1 MNMKQK
7 CHFKQ
12 IILLFALGL
21 FIFSCKNPLAQSQ
34 ENQLSK
40 ETVKLKISTNLART
54 VLPTQFNAGTS
65 GLTWTLTGIKDGTS
79 TELGSWSDDYDVTTG
94 AVREVAYLKMT
105 STEISV
111 DVGTWVFTLDVTNGG
126 KVLTGTTGS
135 IDVSEDSTLTFVMQE
150 PTGEGVAQGQIDFT
164 LTFPA
169 RVVDNVVA
177 TLSKYGE
184 TNAEMDSQTF
194 TPQTGEA
201 GTYVKYIKTVDAG
214 TYMLKLDLQQQDPA
228 VATHGDYITINTYT
242 CLIRVA
248 PGLLSSGSYELTSLA
263 KLYPVTFEL
272 NGGSLGENTTTYTVT
287 YNKYQKID
295 LLEPSKPEFVFDGWY
310 TNENCDE
317 PVNLDE
323 NGKFSITE
331 GITLYAKWAVVEEYI
346 LKKRDSSGTEI
357 EFEESDASCTTAEVP
372 YTEISVNNPN
382 ASDNTWTY
390 YVFPQSN
397 QKFTEAGNYEIS
409 VDLWAQNDTVVSVS
423 AARADMYFTVKNEWK
438 TYTFETGYVQDTNAG
453 ISFGIGMSE
462 KTRIKNLTVK
472 KLDET
477 EKLPSL
483 VFSIS
488 KEGVN
493 SYLAQEEKPDNILDV
508 EKTDSGYNINI
519 NTMLT
524 DEDNYNKQ
532 NVTLQLRKIV
542 EEEGFYKASVN
553 IQGTENSSFYVS
565 PCADTNS
572 NKSMAW
578 NNTNTEVN
586 NTVVSLESYFYNYAQ
601 NDELT
606 MKIINSSAEVV
617 TSKVTSFVLKDFNV
631 EATSFEASGKQ
642 LVRKLNDETLEKIN
656 GKFYMGGVTLP
667 NGVSEKF
674 DFLMFD
680 EYESDPNWDNV
691 TRFLYVETTSDEP
704 KNFEYHEGEDSSN
717 PEYYIK
723 NISGQE
729 KSFLIMFSDFEI
741 VIGDDPTF
749 TPSVENITYFPGNE
763 ADGTAEY
770 LGIYT
775 AAGLNT
781 YRDIINGTLTEDLTI
796 HGDNYAQRTFNRE
809 TIFSINAKLMSD
821 VQVSNWVPIGVYDS
835 DTKTYFTFDGNGKTI
850 TVNDVNSTDPIYEG
864 STNDYAGL
872 FGFVGNGT
880 IDTGVIIKNLTVA
893 GTISSSTAEYVG
905 GIVACANGVTIEN
918 CVNNATVQGS
928 NPDSN
933 ENYDFA
939 VGGIVGYAE
948 GSCNVINSVNN
959 GVVSNTNN
967 ANYSGTAG
975 IVGLVA
981 RYNVNIDNCINLGN
995 ITGQDNVAGLVGFF
1009 DSSTA
1014 YETQVFI
1021 NKSINIGTIKAG
1033 GGVSAGIST
1042 VPTSYFNCTIK
1053 NCINMGNLGDST
1065 VAGICYDINENVQVS
1080 NCINVGGK
1088 EEGVDRYL
1096 AIDVSQT
1103 EKNNNF
1109 YLSQESI
1116 TNSGGTPKSADQL
1129 KTAAPFDDS
1138 WFTDNWFFVD
1148 GRYPLP
1154 DISQNIPPEVWAIV
1168 LEKANE

>member
-21 FIFSCKNPLAQSQ
+21 FIFSCKNPLSQSQ

-40 ETVKLKISTNLART
+40 ETVKLKISTNLTRT

-65 GLTWTLTGIKDGTS
+65 GLTWTLTGIKDGASTS

-94 AVREVAYLKMT
+94 AVSEVAYSQMT

-111 DVGTWVFTLDVTNGG
+111 DVGTWNFTLDVTNSSDK
-126 KVLTGTTGS
+126 KVLTGTTSS

-150 PTGEGVAQGQIDFT
+150 PTGEGVAQGQIEFT
-164 LTFPA
+164 LTFPSG
-169 RVVDNVVA
+169 VVDKVEA
-177 TLSKYGE
+177 TLTKYGE
-184 TNAEMDSQTF
+184 NEATGYRGQVTLSENKDSV
-194 TPQTGEA
+194 
-201 GTYVKYIKTVDAG
+201 TYTSTVSAG
-214 TYMLKLDLQQQDPA
+214 TYMLKLDLQQQDP
-228 VATHGDYITINTYT
+228 VNTEQYKKINTYT

-263 KLYPVTFEL
+263 ELYPVTFEL
-272 NGGSLGENTTTYTVT
+272 NGGYLDENTTTYTVT

-295 LLEPSKPEFVFDGWY
+295 LLEPSNPGFVFDGWY

-346 LKKRDSSGTEI
+346 LKKRDSYGTEI
-357 EFEESDASCTTAEVP
+357 NFGQDEASCTTAEVP

-382 ASDNTWTY
+382 ESDNTWTY

-397 QKFTEAGNYEIS
+397 QKFTQTGNYEIS

-453 ISFGIGMSE
+453 ISFGIGMSQ

-477 EKLPSL
+477 EILPSL

-493 SYLAQEEKPDNILDV
+493 SYLAQAEKPDNILDV

-524 DEDNYNKQ
+524 AEDNCNKQ

-586 NTVVSLESYFYNYAQ
+586 NTVVSLKSYFYNYAQ

-617 TSKVTSFVLKDFNV
+617 NSNVTSFVLKDFNV
-631 EATSFEASGKQ
+631 EATSFEDSEKQ
-642 LVRKLNDETLEKIN
+642 LVRKLNNGTLEKIN
-656 GKFYMGGVTLP
+656 GEIYTGVATLQ
-667 NGVSEKF
+667 NGDSEKF

-680 EYESDPNWDNV
+680 EYESDPKWDNV
-691 TRFLYVETTSDEP
+691 TRFLYVDTTSDEP

-723 NISGQE
+723 NNSGQE
-729 KSFLIMFSDFEI
+729 KSFQISFSEFEI
-741 VIGDDPTF
+741 VIGEDSSS
-749 TPSVENITYFPGNE
+749 TPENITYFPGNE
-763 ADGTAEY
+763 ADGTVEY
-770 LGIYT
+770 LEIYT
-775 AAGLNT
+775 AEGLNT
-781 YRDIINGTLTEDLTI
+781 YRDIINGTLTDDLTI
-796 HGDNYAQRTFNRE
+796 HGDNNAQRQFSSG
-809 TIFSINAKLMSD
+809 TISSINAKLMSD
-821 VQVSNWVPIGVYDS
+821 VQVSNWVPIGVYNS
-835 DTKTYFTFDGNGKTI
+835 TYKTYFTFDGNGKTI
-850 TVNDVNSTDPIYEG
+850 TVNDVDSTDPIYEG
-864 STNDYAGL
+864 YTNDNAGL

-928 NPDSN
+928 NPESN
-933 ENYDFA
+933 NAYSIA

-948 GSCNVINSVNN
+948 GSCKVINSVNN
-959 GVVSNTNN
+959 GVVLNTNN

-995 ITGQDNVAGLVGFF
+995 ITGQDNVAGLVGYF

-1014 YETQVFI
+1014 NRTQVFI
-1021 NKSINIGTIKAG
+1021 NKSINIGTIKAVN
-1033 GGVSAGIST
+1033 GVSAGIST
-1042 VPTSYFNCTIK
+1042 VPTSYTSCTIK
-1053 NCINMGNLGDST
+1053 NCINMGKLGDST
-1065 VAGICYDINENVQVS
+1065 VAGICYDINKNVEVS

-1088 EEGVDRYL
+1088 EEGVTSYL

-1116 TNSGGTPKSADQL
+1116 TNSGGTQKSAAEL
-1129 KTAAPFDDS
+1129 KTVTTFDDWS
-1138 WFTDNWFFVD
+1138 TEDWSFKN

-1154 DISQNIPPEVWAIV
+1154 NISQNIPQDVWDIV

>member
-54 VLPTQFNAGTS
+54 VLPTQFDAETL

-79 TELGSWSDDYDVTTG
+79 TELGSWSDDYDG
-94 AVREVAYLKMT
+94 AVSEVAYSKMT
-105 STEISV
+105 SAEISV
-111 DVGTWVFTLDVTNGG
+111 DVGTWVFTLDVTNSSNEKE

-150 PTGEGVAQGQIDFT
+150 PTEGNVAQGQIDFT
-164 LTFPA
+164 LNFPSG
-169 RVVDNVVA
+169 VVGKVEA
-177 TLSKYGE
+177 TLTKYGE
-184 TNAEMDSQTF
+184 TNAEVDSQTIN
-194 TPQTGEA
+194 PSVGVSNA
-201 GTYVKYIKTVDAG
+201 YVTYTAFVDAG
-214 TYMLKLDLQQQDPA
+214 TYMLKLDLQQQDP
-228 VATHGDYITINTYT
+228 VNTEQYKKINTYT

-248 PGLLSSGSYELTSLA
+248 PGLLSSGSYVLTSLA

-272 NGGSLGENTTTYTVT
+272 NGGYLDENTATYTVT

-295 LLEPSKPEFVFDGWY
+295 LLEPRKNGCSFDGWY
-310 TNENCDE
+310 TDSSCDD

-346 LKKRDSSGTEI
+346 LKKRDSYGTEI
-357 EFEESDASCTTAEVP
+357 NFGQDDASCTTAEVP

-453 ISFGIGMSE
+453 ISFGIGMSQ

-477 EKLPSL
+477 EILPSL

-493 SYLAQEEKPDNILDV
+493 SYLAQAEKPDNILDV
-508 EKTDSGYNINI
+508 EKTDSGYKINI

-524 DEDNYNKQ
+524 AEDNCNKQ

-578 NNTNTEVN
+578 NNTNTVVN

-617 TSKVTSFVLKDFNV
+617 NSKVTSFVLKDFNI
-631 EATSFEASGKQ
+631 ENTSFEYSGKQ

-656 GKFYMGGVTLP
+656 GDFYLGGVTLQ

-691 TRFLYVETTSDEP
+691 TRFLYVDTPSDEP
-704 KNFEYHEGEDSSN
+704 KNFDYYEGEDSSN

-723 NISGQE
+723 NNSSQE
-729 KSFLIMFSDFEI
+729 KSFLIMFSEFEI
-741 VIGDDPTF
+741 VIGDAPTF
-749 TPSVENITYFPGNE
+749 TPGVENITYFPGNE
-763 ADGTAEY
+763 ADGTSEY

-775 AAGLNT
+775 AAGLKT

-796 HGDNYAQRTFNRE
+796 HGEDNDTKTFSSGA
-809 TIFSINAKLMSD
+809 IYSINAKLMSP

-835 DTKTYFTFDGNGKTI
+835 DTKTNFTFDGNGKTI
-850 TVNDVNSTDPIYEG
+850 TVNGVNSTDPIYEG

-928 NPDSN
+928 NPEPSN
-933 ENYDFA
+933 AYSIA

-959 GVVSNTNN
+959 GVVLNTNN

-1009 DSSTA
+1009 DSSTDNR
-1014 YETQVFI
+1014 TQVFI

-1033 GGVSAGIST
+1033 AGVSAGIST

-1088 EEGVDRYL
+1088 EEGVNRYL
-1096 AIDVSQT
+1096 AIDVSDT
-1103 EKNNNF
+1103 ENNNNF
-1109 YLSQESI
+1109 YLSQENI
-1116 TNSGGTPKSADQL
+1116 TISGGTLKSADEL
-1129 KTAAPFDDS
+1129 KNVTTFDDS
-1138 WFTDNWFFVD
+1138 WSTDNWSFEN

-1154 DISQNIPPEVWAIV
+1154 DISQNIPREVWATV
-1168 LEKANE
+1168 LQKANE

>member
-79 TELGSWSDDYDVTTG
+79 TFTELGSWTDDYDVF
-94 AVREVAYLKMT
+94 AYSKMT

-111 DVGTWVFTLDVTNGG
+111 DVGTWNFTLDVTNSSDK

-135 IDVSEDSTLTFVMQE
+135 IDVSTSSTLTFVMQE

-169 RVVDNVVA
+169 GTVGKVEA
-177 TLSKYGE
+177 TLTEYGE

-194 TPQTGEA
+194 TPQTDEA
-201 GTYVKYIKTVDAG
+201 GPYVKYIKTVDAG
-214 TYMLKLDLQQQDPA
+214 TYMLKLDLQQEDPA
-228 VATHGDYITINTYT
+228 VDTHGDYITINTYT

-295 LLEPSKPEFVFDGWY
+295 LLEPSNPGFVFDGWY
-310 TNENCDE
+310 TDSSYNT
-317 PVNLDE
+317 PVELE

-331 GITLYAKWAVVEEYI
+331 GITLYAKWAIVEEYI

-397 QKFTEAGNYEIS
+397 QKFTESGNYEIS
-409 VDLWAQNDTVVSVS
+409 VDLWAQDDTVVSVS
-423 AARADMYFTVKNEWK
+423 AARSDMYFTVKNEWK

-477 EKLPSL
+477 AILPSL

-493 SYLAQEEKPDNILDV
+493 SYLAQAEKPDNILDV

-532 NVTLQLRKIV
+532 NVTLQLRKII
-542 EEEGFYKASVN
+542 EEKGFYKASVN
-553 IQGTENSSFYVS
+553 IQGTGNSSFYVS

-578 NNTNTEVN
+578 NNTNTVVN
-586 NTVVSLESYFYNYAQ
+586 NNVVSLESYFYNYAQ

-617 TSKVTSFVLKDFNV
+617 NSKVTSFVLKDFNV
-631 EATSFEASGKQ
+631 EATSFEDSGKQ
-642 LVRKLNDETLEKIN
+642 LVRKLNGGTPEKIN
-656 GKFYMGGVTLP
+656 GDFYIGGVTLP
-667 NGVSEKF
+667 NGGIEKF

-704 KNFEYHEGEDSSN
+704 KNFEYYEGGDSGN
-717 PEYYIK
+717 PVYYIK
-723 NISGQE
+723 NNSGEE
-729 KSFLIMFSDFEI
+729 KSFQISFSEFEI

-781 YRDIINGTLTEDLTI
+781 YGDIINGTLTENLTI
-796 HGDNYAQRTFNRE
+796 HGDNNAQRTFNSG
-809 TIFSINAKLMSD
+809 TISSINAKLMSD
-821 VQVSNWVPIGVYDS
+821 VQVSNWVPIGVYNS
-835 DTKTYFTFDGNGKTI
+835 TYKTYFTFDGNGKTI
-850 TVNDVNSTDPIYEG
+850 TVNDVNSTDPIYEDF
-864 STNDYAGL
+864 TNDYAGL
-872 FGFVGNGT
+872 FGYVGNGT

-918 CVNNATVQGS
+918 CVNNATVKGD
-928 NPDSN
+928 NPESSSA
-933 ENYDFA
+933 YSIA

-948 GSCNVINSVNN
+948 GSCKVINSVNN

-967 ANYSGTAG
+967 ADYSGTAG

-981 RYNVNIDNCINLGN
+981 KYDVNIDNCINLGN
-995 ITGQDNVAGLVGFF
+995 ITGQDNVAGLVGYF

-1014 YETQVFI
+1014 NKTQVFI

-1033 GGVSAGIST
+1033 NGVSAGIST
-1042 VPTSYFNCTIK
+1042 VPTSYSNCTIK

-1065 VAGICYDINENVQVS
+1065 VAGICYDINKNVEVS

-1088 EEGVDRYL
+1088 EESVTSYL

-1109 YLSQESI
+1109 YLSQENI
-1116 TNSGGTPKSADQL
+1116 TKSGGTPKSADQL
-1129 KTAAPFDDS
+1129 KTDAPFES
-1138 WFTDNWFFVD
+1138 WSTDNWFFES

-1154 DISQNIPPEVWAIV
+1154 NISQNIPQDVWATV
-1168 LEKANE
+1168 LEKAK

>member
-40 ETVKLKISTNLART
+40 ETVKLKISTSLART

-135 IDVSEDSTLTFVMQE
+135 INVSTDSTLTFVMQE
-150 PTGEGVAQGQIDFT
+150 PTEGDVAPGQIEFT

-184 TNAEMDSQTF
+184 NEATGYEGQVILSENKDSVIYTN
-194 TPQTGEA
+194 
-201 GTYVKYIKTVDAG
+201 TVSAG
-214 TYMLKLDLQQQDPA
+214 TYMLKLDLQQQDP
-228 VATHGDYITINTYT
+228 VDTEQYKKINTYT

-272 NGGSLGENTTTYTVT
+272 NGGYLGENTTTYTVT

-295 LLEPSKPEFVFDGWY
+295 LLEPSRPGFVFDGWY

-346 LKKRDSSGTEI
+346 LKKRNSYGTEI
-357 EFEESDASCTTAEVP
+357 NFEQDEASCTTAEVP
-372 YTEISVNNPN
+372 YTEISVNNPSG
-382 ASDNTWTY
+382 SDNTWTY

-397 QKFTEAGNYEIS
+397 QKFTESGNYEIS

-423 AARADMYFTVKNEWK
+423 AARSDMYFTVKNEWK

-453 ISFGIGMSE
+453 ISFGIGMSQ

-477 EKLPSL
+477 EILPSL

-493 SYLAQEEKPDNILDV
+493 SYLAQAEKPDNILDV

-524 DEDNYNKQ
+524 AENDNNKQ
-532 NVTLQLRKIV
+532 NVTLQLRKII
-542 EEEGFYKASVN
+542 EEKGFYKASVN
-553 IQGTENSSFYVS
+553 IQGTGNSSFYVS

-617 TSKVTSFVLKDFNV
+617 NSKVTSFVLKDFNV
-631 EATSFEASGKQ
+631 EATSFEDSGKQ
-642 LVRKLNDETLEKIN
+642 LVRKLNGGTPEKIN
-656 GKFYMGGVTLP
+656 GDFYMGGVTLP
-667 NGVSEKF
+667 NGGIEKF

-691 TRFLYVETTSDEP
+691 TRFLYVDTTSDEP
-704 KNFEYHEGEDSSN
+704 KNFEYYEGGDSGN
-717 PEYYIK
+717 PVYYIQ
-723 NISGQE
+723 NNSGQE
-729 KSFLIMFSDFEI
+729 KSFLIMFSEFEI
-741 VIGDDPTF
+741 VIWDDPTF

-763 ADGTAEY
+763 ADGTSEY

-775 AAGLNT
+775 AAGLKT
-781 YRDIINGTLTEDLTI
+781 YRDIINGTLTEDVTI
-796 HGDNYAQRTFNRE
+796 HGENNDKKTFSSGA
-809 TIFSINAKLMSD
+809 IYPINAKLMSP
-821 VQVSNWVPIGVYDS
+821 VQVSNWVPIGVYDW
-835 DTKTYFTFDGNGKTI
+835 DTKTNFTFDGNGKTI
-850 TVNDVNSTDPIYEG
+850 TVNGVNSTDPIYDG
-864 STNDYAGL
+864 SANDYAGL
-872 FGFVGNGT
+872 FGYVGNGT
-880 IDTGVIIKNLTVA
+880 IDGVIIKNLTVA
-893 GTISSSTAEYVG
+893 GTISSSTARYVG

-918 CVNNATVQGS
+918 CVNKATVQGS
-928 NPDSN
+928 NPEPSSA
-933 ENYDFA
+933 YSFA

-948 GSCNVINSVNN
+948 GSCKVINSVNN

-981 RYNVNIDNCINLGN
+981 TYNVNIDNCINLGN
-995 ITGQDNVAGLVGFF
+995 ITGQNNVAGLVGYF
-1009 DSSTA
+1009 DSSTDNK
-1014 YETQVFI
+1014 TQVFI

-1033 GGVSAGIST
+1033 DGVSAGIST
-1042 VPTSYFNCTIK
+1042 VPTRYFNCTIQ
-1053 NCINMGNLGDST
+1053 NCINMGNLGNST
-1065 VAGICYDINENVQVS
+1065 VAGICYDINKNVEVT

-1088 EEGVDRYL
+1088 EENVTSYL

-1109 YLSQESI
+1109 YLSQENI
-1116 TNSGGTPKSADQL
+1116 TKSGGTPKSADQL
-1129 KTAAPFDDS
+1129 KTVTTFDDS
-1138 WFTDNWFFVD
+1138 WSTENWLFVS

-1154 DISQNIPPEVWAIV
+1154 NISQNIPQDVWATV
-1168 LEKANE
+1168 LEKAKE